1 MSDAQSTSSLIT
13 QKKKKKK
20 KRVIAKYESFESR
33 YYFRRAAF
41 SLLTSSAST
50 TPLQPRSIN
59 AGNRRRL
66 PFLVPR
72 QSPHYAFQ
80 RRWNND
86 EARRREPVE
95 AESDK
100 GNKKDTEDA
109 SEDVTAKEEK
119 REATEGTEPIKPMPA
134 ETATV
139 TEVKPRTISQN
150 LEECANSDPDATE
163 EGGAQTESE
172 PTSNEAREAAPR
184 PPSGPARF
192 RYVEQ
197 PASPKETV
205 FISNLYFDV
214 TADDL
219 RKKMEDFG
227 VVENVTIVHDA
238 RGISR
243 G

>member
-1 MSDAQSTSSLIT
+1 MRNLPLPSSCLL
-13 QKKKKKK
+13 KKKK
-20 KRVIAKYESFESR
+20 VIAKHESFERR
-33 YYFRRAAF
+33 YCFRRAAF
-41 SLLTSSAST
+41 RLLSLSASA
-50 TPLQPRSIN
+50 TPLQPRSIS
-59 AGNRRRL
+59 AVNRRRL

-72 QSPHYAFQ
+72 QSSHYAFQ
-80 RRWNND
+80 RRWNSD
-86 EARRREPVE
+86 EPGRREQLE
-95 AESDK
+95 TEIDKES
-100 GNKKDTEDA
+100 KKDTGNE
-109 SEDVTAKEEK
+109 SEDGPAQEEK
-119 REATEGTEPIKPMPA
+119 REATAGIEPELKATPT
-134 ETATV
+134 ETAAQ
-139 TEVKPRTISQN
+139 TEVKPETIGQN
-150 LEECANSDPDATE
+150 LQEPADSDQDATE
-163 EGGAQTESE
+163 EEGPRAESE
-172 PTSNEAREAAPR
+172 PASNEAREAAPT